1 VEELTALHTIDVAM
15 TSTLDLDKVL
25 QTIYE
30 QVREIMDIASFYIA
44 LYDEKGDEIHV
55 SLMVDQGEY
64 LQPFTSKVGENSGF
78 AGWVV
83 RSGQPLWIDDVEKE
97 RDELPV
103 ERVTIGRPMRSFMV
117 LPLIVRDKV
126 IGVISAQS
134 PESCAFDEDD
144 RQLFSG
150 IAHQAAIAITNA
162 QLYEEARR
170 RLAEAMLVQEVV
182 LAGAS
187 TLDFDLVLE
196 RTVKA
201 LCRALDIDYLGFL
214 LPEEVDGAMVP
225 HPSLIGFEDGTSRIP
240 IEGSLVGRAYRTGR
254 PALVREGMHE
264 SDYLDRSPEIRSA
277 LAVPVRVGDRIVAV
291 LRGESTREGAF
302 GEDEMRIFTTVAGQL
317 GVTLENARLYQEM
330 ARYTHDLRMLADA
343 SAGMIGSLEPQEI
356 ADHLLAALIERFHAA
371 CDISLVELDGESI
384 KLVAG
389 WMPGDQP
396 FPLPLGHQV
405 RISEHGGLNHV
416 MEAQQLVYIPDVEQS
431 EWWAL
436 VSEQEREMVHTQGVR
451 AILILPMLGQERL
464 VGVVSLRFRE
474 PLPEPVDDQLDW
486 AQTLV
491 NQAAAALGN
500 AQLYQKLETQAA
512 ELSRA
517 YDELQEIDRMRT
529 QLVQNVGHEL
539 RTPLS
544 LIQGYVELLI
554 AGDLGRVL
562 ESQQAA
568 LQIIRVRTATLSRLL
583 HNLMMLQAV
592 PREALVLVPVSV
604 VDVVQHVL
612 AEFRHSAEEG
622 GIVLREDL
630 PEGLPPTLGDQERL
644 ELVFG
649 HLVDNAIKFSPG
661 GGTVTL
667 RAWADQDMVYVSV
680 ADEGIGIPPEHLGR
694 VFERFYQVNG
704 STKRR
709 FGGMGIGLAL
719 AWEIVE
725 AHGGTLRVESEPEK
739 GSTFT
744 VVLPKADV
752 A

>member
-1 VEELTALHTIDVAM
+1 
-15 TSTLDLDKVL
+15 
-25 QTIYE
+25 
-30 QVREIMDIASFYIA
+30 
-44 LYDEKGDEIHV
+44 
-55 SLMVDQGEY
+55 VDQGEY
-64 LQPFTSKVGENSGF
+64 LQPFTSKVGKDSGF

-83 RSGQPLWIDDVEKE
+83 RNRQPLWVDDVEKE

-103 ERVTIGRPMRSFMV
+103 ERVTIGKPMRSFMV
-117 LPLIVRDKV
+117 LPLIFRDRV

-162 QLYEEARR
+162 QLYEEVRR
-170 RLAEAMLVQEVV
+170 RLAEAMLVQEVM
-182 LAGAS
+182 LAAAS

-201 LCRALDIDYLGFL
+201 LHRALSIDYLGFL

-225 HPSLIGFEDGTSRIP
+225 HPSLVGFEDRTSRIP

-254 PALVREGMHE
+254 PALVRDGMHE
-264 SDYLDRSPEIRSA
+264 SDYVERSPEIRSA
-277 LAVPVRVGDRIVAV
+277 LAVPVRVGDRTVAV
-291 LRGESTREGAF
+291 LRAESAAGGTF
-302 GEDEMRIFTTVAGQL
+302 GEDELRLFTTVAGQL

-330 ARYTHDLRMLADA
+330 ARYTRDLRMLAGA

-371 CDISLVELDGESI
+371 CDISLVEPDEEDI

-396 FPLPLGHQV
+396 FPLPSGHRM
-405 RISEHGGLNHV
+405 RISEHGGLSHV
-416 MEAQQLVYIPDVEQS
+416 MEARQLVYIPDVEQS
-431 EWWAL
+431 EWWTL
-436 VSEQEREMVHTQGVR
+436 VSEQEREIARVQGIK
-451 AILILPMLGQERL
+451 AALILPMVGQGRL
-464 VGVVSLRFRE
+464 VGVVSLRFLE
-474 PLPEPVDDQLDW
+474 PLPEPVEDQLDW

-500 AQLYQKLETQAA
+500 AQLYQRLEAQAT

-517 YDELQEIDRMRT
+517 YDELQEIDSLRT

-544 LIQGYVELLI
+544 LIQGYVELLM

-562 ESQQAA
+562 ESQRAA
-568 LQIIRVRTATLSRLL
+568 LQIIRERTATLSRLI

-592 PREALVLVPVSV
+592 PREALALAPVSV
-604 VDVVQHVL
+604 VEIVRHVL
-612 AEFRHSAEEG
+612 TEFRRSAEEG
-622 GIVLREDL
+622 GIVFREEL
-630 PEGLPPTLGDQERL
+630 PQGLPPTLGDRERL

-649 HLVDNAIKFSPG
+649 HLVDNAIKFSPD
-661 GGTVTL
+661 GGTITL
-667 RAWADQDMVYVSV
+667 RAWADDEEKVYVSV
-680 ADEGIGIPPEHLGR
+680 SDEGVGIPPEHLGR

-725 AHGGTLRVESEPEK
+725 AHGGTIRVESEPGK
-739 GSTFT
+739 GSSFT
-744 VVLPKADV
+744 VVLPRADV
-752 A
+752 T